1 MSFSMHF
8 LEHKVEKKL
17 VGWKSS
23 SSGLPLI
30 FSESLSTWSAD
41 KFLSAKGITL

>member
-1 MSFSMHF
+1 MHF

-17 VGWKSS
+17 VGWKNS

-30 FSESLSTWSAD
+30 FSECLFTWSAD